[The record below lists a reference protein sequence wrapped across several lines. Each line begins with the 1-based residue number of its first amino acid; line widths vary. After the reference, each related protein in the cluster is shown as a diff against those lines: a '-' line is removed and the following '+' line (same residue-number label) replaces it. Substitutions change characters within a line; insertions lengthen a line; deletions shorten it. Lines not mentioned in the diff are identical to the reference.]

1 MAEAPV
7 VYLYFRDPNGTK
19 MRAHLTNSFTGVLSL
34 QVWLD
39 GDEEYD
45 AGWADMPPA
54 DEIYKEDLEYRE
66 LMWNKL
72 CRRVLQ
78 IARPTMEAWQ
88 SNPSAFLDLN
98 QFGSP
103 CRSEDLDAV
112 QISIR

>member
-45 AGWADMPPA
+45 AGWADMP
-54 DEIYKEDLEYRE
+54 
-66 LMWNKL
+66 
-72 CRRVLQ
+72 Q